1 MFNDHSVLEVSI
13 EGRTRTKSSTK
24 FNLLDTVEDHH
35 DEIGRE
41 QNEEDEEDK
50 DEVDEITHKT
60 VTKPKK
66 RTRSTTRVNYAYLH
80 SYGRKEKDGDES

>member
-50 DEVDEITHKT
+50 DEVDEITHK
-60 VTKPKK
+60 K